1 MDGVHVYE
9 YGKILHSGYLGR
21 SVQALMVPEFPAY
34 NYSFS
39 AKT

>member
-1 MDGVHVYE
+1 MNME
-9 YGKILHSGYLGR
+9 KSCILDILGG
-21 SVQALMVPEFPAY
+21 SVEALMVPEFPAY